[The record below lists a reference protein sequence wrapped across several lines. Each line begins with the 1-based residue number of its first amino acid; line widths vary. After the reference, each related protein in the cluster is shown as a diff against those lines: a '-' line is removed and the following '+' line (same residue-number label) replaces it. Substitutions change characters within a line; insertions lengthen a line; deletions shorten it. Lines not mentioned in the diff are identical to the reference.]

1 MTTTPSDVMSDKRP
15 STEAVTEDTLQAENT
30 ATDAANDSLLVENLP
45 TTSKDTLADRNPKSV
60 GMDSKSLQEL
70 R

>member
-1 MTTTPSDVMSDKRP
+1 MSEKRP
-15 STEAVTEDTLQAENT
+15 STENMAVTDASDTLHTEST
-30 ATDAANDSLLVENLP
+30 ATDANDSLLVENIS
-45 TTSKDTLADRNPKSV
+45 TTSKDTLAERNPKSHV